1 MPRATRARWLLLI
14 HQIPPKP
21 GYLRVKVWRRLLRL
35 GAVGLKNSVYALPRS
50 DQAREDF
57 EWVRREIVTGG
68 GDATVCEARLV
79 EGLSDGDVEALFHA
93 ARSADYEELAK
104 DARRL
109 LESLARS
116 PQAAAELRAQVRT
129 ELGRLQRRLGE
140 ISAIDFFGAPAR
152 EAVEGLVEELEEKLQ
167 AEDPAARSP
176 SQVAEKPHGRTWVT
190 RKGVHIDRIAC
201 AWLVRR
207 FLDPEATF
215 EFVQARG
222 YRARPGE
229 IRFDMYEAEFT
240 HEGDRCSFEV
250 LLDRFAIGDP
260 ALHAIAEIVHDIDLK
275 DSKFECP
282 ETPGIDRLITGLC
295 AAHRDDEARIARGSA
310 LLDDLYEAFRRSR
323 T

>member
-1 MPRATRARWLLLI
+1 VPRATRARWLLLI

-57 EWVRREIVTGG
+57 EWVRREVVAGG

-116 PQAAAELRAQVRT
+116 PQAAAELRIQVRT

-140 ISAIDFFGAPAR
+140 VSAIDFFGAPSR
-152 EAVEGLVEELEEKLQ
+152 EAAQTLVEDLEEKLQ
-167 AEDPAARSP
+167 GEDAAAQSSSRIAEPPR
-176 SQVAEKPHGRTWVT
+176 GRVWVT
-190 RKGVHIDRIAC
+190 RKGVHVDRIAC

-207 FLDPEATF
+207 FLDPDASF
-215 EFVQARG
+215 KFVPARRH
-222 YRARPGE
+222 RALPGE
-229 IRFDMYEAEFT
+229 IRFDMFDAEFT
-240 HEGDRCSFEV
+240 HEGDRCTFEV
-250 LLDRFAIGDP
+250 LLDRFAVADP
-260 ALHAIAEIVHDIDLK
+260 ALRPIAEIVHDIDIK
-275 DSKFECP
+275 DSKYERP
-282 ETPGIDRLITGLC
+282 ETSGIDRLIAGLC
-295 AAHRDDEARIARGSA
+295 AAHRDDEARLARGSA
-310 LLDDLYEAFRRSR
+310 LFDDLYEAFRRSR